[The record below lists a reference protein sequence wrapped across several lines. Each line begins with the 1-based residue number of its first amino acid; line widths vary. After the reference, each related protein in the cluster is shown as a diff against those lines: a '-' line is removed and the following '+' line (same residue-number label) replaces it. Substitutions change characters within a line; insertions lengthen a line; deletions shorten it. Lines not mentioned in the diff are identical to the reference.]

1 MTELTG
7 GVICVLAVAGV
18 VMNNRRVIWCFP
30 IWLVSNILSAGLHA
44 HAGLWAMVARDG
56 AFFVLAIHGWY
67 LWAKT
72 HKKNTLN

>member
-44 HAGLWAMVARDG
+44 HAGLWAMVARDVI
-56 AFFVLAIHGWY
+56 FVGLAVEGFLIW
-67 LWAKT
+67 KR
-72 HKKNTLN
+72 KE